1 MRLTALV
8 VVSRQ
13 IQRDAVRHLSAL
25 ERHGLD
31 ELDVGA
37 VLATLANQ
45 RGRIVEI
52 AQELSAATPHSRG
65 GEDVALRA
73 LVPLDQLLHV
83 HLEEDLPD
91 GRGVLLV
98 GEVGGDLPDSDGRG
112 VQDGL
117 TAVELVVQEVCRVPR
132 RVGVA
137 EDATCAR
144 CLFGASE
151 GDHHAVFVAG
161 LAAGAIVGSAGL
173 AGEHGEWERRL
184 DGLLLCLLV
193 GGRWYVCVM
202 CVVVG
207 RKYNV
212 HNGRK
217 Q

>member
-13 IQRDAVRHLSAL
+13 IQRDAVRHLPAL

-117 TAVELVVQEVCRVPR
+117 AAVELVVQEVCRVPR
-132 RVGVA
+132 RVGWQKMPHAPGVFLERVREFMTPFSWSGSLLAQLWVA
-137 EDATCAR
+137 QVLQGSTVNGRDILMG
-144 CLFGASE
+144 CLF
-151 GDHHAVFVAG
+151 FVC
-161 LAAGAIVGSAGL
+161 
-173 AGEHGEWERRL
+173 W
-184 DGLLLCLLV
+184 
-193 GGRWYVCVM
+193 
-202 CVVVG
+202 
-207 RKYNV
+207 
-212 HNGRK
+212 
-217 Q
+217 